1 MRKFDDGL
9 EDMFPGINFEMWRHE
24 MTRSEPIRIYD
35 KYDHCVPN
43 FRIDVMRRNNAIIL
57 PGYVDASTEVIEEV
71 LRKAAEEAF
80 PTSKPEEKER
90 VDDIER
96 RARKPPKD
104 GPCRRCGKD
113 KPLNRLFLCYP
124 CWVSKMNKER
134 GWRDGQPHPD
144 SCGCDLE
151 CRFDSKDAGN

>member
-9 EDMFPGINFEMWRHE
+9 EDLFPGINFEIWSHE
-24 MTRSEPIRIYD
+24 LARNEPMRIYD
-35 KYDHCVPN
+35 KYDHWIQN
-43 FRIDVMRRNNAIIL
+43 FSIDVV
-57 PGYVDASTEVIEEV
+57 PGYVDTSTEVIEEV
-71 LRKAAEEAF
+71 LKKAAEEAF
-80 PTSKPEEKER
+80 PGLKPEEKEKI
-90 VDDIER
+90 DDIER
-96 RARKPPKD
+96 RARKPPAE
-104 GPCRRCGKD
+104 GPCKGCGKD

-134 GWRDGQPHPD
+134 GWKDGQPHPD